1 MVVLIHAS
9 YLRVR
14 QRLSLK
20 ALTISTQGVAPAVG
34 WSIPTA
40 ITVERHKN
48 DKRDKADKGSNHLHK
63 LLEMRDFNVPA

>member
-20 ALTISTQGVAPAVG
+20 ALTTSIQDVVLAVG
-34 WSIPTA
+34 WNTTA
-40 ITVERHKN
+40 TIAERHKN